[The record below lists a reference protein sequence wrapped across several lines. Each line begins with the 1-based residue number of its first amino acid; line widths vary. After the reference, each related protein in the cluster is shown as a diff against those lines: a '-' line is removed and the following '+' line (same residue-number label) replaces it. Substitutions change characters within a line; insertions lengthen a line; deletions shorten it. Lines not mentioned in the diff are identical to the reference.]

1 MLHHQET
8 LPTSPFLPPRHLDS
22 PKENRAGEC
31 AAAAAKLIRTE
42 GKPGNNIV
50 RRTNAPAELKPSL
63 RHVRLFLIFRTLKR
77 MGIQEKQWSSCC
89 CCCFMVVEVENK
101 TQHWGFSKNPELSR
115 AARTRFIH
123 LLCHIFMSGSES
135 PKGLDR
141 SSQRWRKQPT
151 FSLWKALHHLH
162 VLQQNTPL

>member
-8 LPTSPFLPPRHLDS
+8 LHTSPFLPPRHLDS

-50 RRTNAPAELKPSL
+50 RRTNELRPPTSAELKPSL

-77 MGIQEKQWSSCC
+77 MGIQEKQ
-89 CCCFMVVEVENK
+89 
-101 TQHWGFSKNPELSR
+101 
-115 AARTRFIH
+115 
-123 LLCHIFMSGSES
+123 
-135 PKGLDR
+135 
-141 SSQRWRKQPT
+141 
-151 FSLWKALHHLH
+151 
-162 VLQQNTPL
+162 